1 MEKNIY
7 KEVTKMTVSYK
18 KLWKLLIDRDM
29 KKKDLQAAAGISPS
43 SISKLSKNE
52 YVSMDVLVKVCTALG
67 VDFKD
72 IMELVP
78 NMVEESPVVICQ
90 AQKNNEL
97 EIILAQTQN
106 STKKGYIK

>member
-1 MEKNIY
+1 
-7 KEVTKMTVSYK
+7 MTVSYK
-18 KLWKLLIDRDM
+18 KLWKLLIDQDM
-29 KKKDLQAAAGISPS
+29 KKKDLQAAAGISPA

-78 NMVEESPVVICQ
+78 
-90 AQKNNEL
+90 K
-97 EIILAQTQN
+97 T
-106 STKKGYIK
+106 TKERK